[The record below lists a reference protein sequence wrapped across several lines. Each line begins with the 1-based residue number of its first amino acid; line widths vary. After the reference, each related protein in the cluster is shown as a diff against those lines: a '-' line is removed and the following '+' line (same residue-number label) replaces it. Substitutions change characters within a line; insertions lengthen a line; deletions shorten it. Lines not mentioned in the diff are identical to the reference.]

1 MKENSAPQ
9 EGSIYRQ
16 PPAALADILL
26 APATP
31 YVMFDN
37 AGRWMLLIDRINYP
51 SISEVA
57 QPELKLAGI
66 RINPLTNGQNR
77 TNGFSGISFLS
88 IRDKHTLP
96 VKNIPEGT
104 KIENISWSP
113 DGRRVVFTLAFP
125 DRIELWKASPE
136 NPHAERVTDRTV
148 NAAIPGYPYEWLPD
162 SDGILASLVPPDRG
176 TAPGSMTVPVGPVIQ
191 QSNGTKAPVRTY
203 QDLLR
208 NENDARQFEYYATS
222 ELAMVYLD
230 GRVES
235 LGKKGIFL
243 NFSVSPGGK
252 YFLTETLHRPFSL
265 IVTYDRF
272 PVSVEILDHTGK
284 TIRAIADIPA
294 SEDIPK
300 GFSSVRKGPR
310 EFQWRSDTDASLYW
324 VEAQDE
330 GDAEKK
336 ATERDRLFHLDA
348 PFREDALAGITM
360 ETRFDGLQWL
370 NGSLALVNGSWW
382 ETRRAITLAFS
393 PDAPVSQPRVIF
405 DYSSEDAYNDP
416 GSFAEVMNRQGKRVL
431 QSPDTGN
438 TLYLDG
444 MGASPEGDRPFLRK
458 FDVAT
463 GAIKELWRSE
473 APFFEY
479 PYKVTDME
487 NLLVITTRESNGLP
501 PNFYIRSL
509 LTGELETLTHFP
521 HPYPQLAHISK
532 QVLKYERNDGIQLTA
547 NLYLPY
553 SDPEKNRNLPAL
565 VWAYPQEFKSA
576 SAAGQVKDS
585 PYRFM
590 RIGWSSPL
598 FWLTRGFAVLDDPSL
613 PIVGEGKVEPNDTY
627 IEQLVAGAKAAIDTL
642 VAMGVAD
649 ASRIAVGGHSYG
661 AFMTANLLAHS
672 DLFAAGIA
680 RSGAYNR
687 TLTPFGFQSEE
698 RTLWESPDVY
708 MKMSPFMYA
717 DKIHTPI
724 LLIHGEADN
733 NSGTFPLQSE
743 RFYAALKGH
752 GANARFVILP
762 YESHSYRASESV
774 LHMLWEMD
782 EWLIKYLGED
792 LKSK

>member
-1 MKENSAPQ
+1 MKENHTPQ
-9 EGSIYRQ
+9 EERLYRE

-37 AGRWMLLIDRINYP
+37 EGNWMLLIDRVNYP
-51 SISEVA
+51 SIREVA

-77 TNGFSGISFLS
+77 TNGFSGISFFS
-88 IRDKHTLP
+88 FRDKHTLP
-96 VKNIPEGT
+96 VMNIPEGS

-113 DGRRVVFTLAFP
+113 DGRWIAFTLAFS
-125 DRIELWKASPE
+125 DRIECWKASPD
-136 NPHAERVTDRTV
+136 NPHAERLTDRAV
-148 NAAIPGYPYEWLPD
+148 NAAIPGYPYEWLPG
-162 SDGILASLVPPDRG
+162 SEGILISLVPQNRG
-176 TAPGSMTVPVGPVIQ
+176 AAPGNMAVPEGPVIQ

-208 NENDARQFEYYATS
+208 NENDARLFEYYATA
-222 ELAMVYLD
+222 ELAIVYLD
-230 GRVES
+230 GTVKN
-235 LGKKGIFL
+235 LGKEGIFL
-243 NFSVSPGGK
+243 NFSISPGGH
-252 YFLTETLHRPFSL
+252 FILSETLHRPFSL
-265 IVTYDRF
+265 IVPFDRF
-272 PVSVEILDHTGK
+272 PVRVEIFDDTGK
-284 TIRAIADIPA
+284 TEREIADIPA

-310 EFQWRSDTDASLYW
+310 EFQWRSDSNASLYW
-324 VEAQDE
+324 VEAQDD
-330 GDAEKK
+330 GDAEKES
-336 ATERDRLFHLDA
+336 AMRDRLFHLDA
-348 PFREDALAGITM
+348 PFTGEAAAGISM

-382 ETRRAITLAFS
+382 ETRRAMTLAFS
-393 PDAPVSQPRVIF
+393 PDVPASEPRVIF

-416 GSFAEVMNRQGKRVL
+416 GSFAEVMNNQGKRIL
-431 QSPDTGN
+431 QSPDAGQ
-438 TLYLDG
+438 TLFLDG
-444 MGASPEGDRPFLRK
+444 LGASPEGDRPFLRE
-458 FDVAT
+458 FDVNT
-463 GAIKELWRSE
+463 GTIKELWRSE

-479 PYKVTDME
+479 PYKITDME
-487 NLLVITTRESNGLP
+487 KLLVITTRESNELP
-501 PNFYIRSL
+501 PNFYIRNL
-509 LTGELETLTHFP
+509 VTGELDALTGFP

-532 QVLKYERNDGIQLTA
+532 QVLKYERNDGIPLTA

-553 SDPEKNRNLPAL
+553 ADPEKNRNLPVL
-565 VWAYPQEFKSA
+565 LWAYPQEFKSA

-590 RIGWSSPL
+590 RISWSSPL
-598 FWLTRGFAVLDDPSL
+598 FWLACGFAVLDDPSL

-627 IEQLVAGAKAAIDTL
+627 IEQLVAGAKAAIETL
-642 VAMGVAD
+642 GTMGVAD
-649 ASRIAVGGHSYG
+649 ISRIAVGGHSYG

-698 RTLWESPDVY
+698 RTLWEAPEVY
-708 MKMSPFMYA
+708 MKISPFMFA
-717 DKIHTPI
+717 DTIHTPI
-724 LLIHGEADN
+724 LMIHGEADN

-752 GANARFVILP
+752 GATARLVILP
-762 YESHSYRASESV
+762 FESHSYRARESV

-782 EWLIKYLGED
+782 EWLKKYLGKD
-792 LKSK
+792 SK